1 MFLTLKP
8 ADSTQFGKVDYQ
20 KFADL
25 VGYEMP
31 KGTDKE
37 SIRRTFYRTLMKDL
51 GPNISQLESMFRQA
65 DTMLMST
72 VDVSTFQNI
81 ILSVSPSLLEN
92 SDWIRIIPED
102 FNQSQMQ
109 HMVVY
114 TMFIG

>member
-1 MFLTLKP
+1 MESQLNQQKMYLILKP
-8 ADSTQFGKVDYQ
+8 ADSSLFGMVDYQ

-51 GPNISQLESMFRQA
+51 GPNVSQLESMFRQA

-72 VDVSTFQNI
+72 VDIPTF
-81 ILSVSPSLLEN
+81 
-92 SDWIRIIPED
+92 
-102 FNQSQMQ
+102 
-109 HMVVY
+109 
-114 TMFIG
+114 